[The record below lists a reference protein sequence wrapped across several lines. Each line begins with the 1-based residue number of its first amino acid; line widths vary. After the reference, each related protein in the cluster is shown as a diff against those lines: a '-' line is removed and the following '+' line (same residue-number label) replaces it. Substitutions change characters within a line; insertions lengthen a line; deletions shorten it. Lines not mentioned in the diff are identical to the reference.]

1 MLPLPPLDGFR
12 VLQGL
17 LPPDMAYAYARL
29 EAYGPLPLLLF
40 LILDR
45 QLGLLS
51 SILQPVYRL
60 VSLLM
65 RF

>member
-1 MLPLPPLDGFR
+1 